1 MMNISRKILIAT
13 AAATTVSAV
22 ASAALAADNT
32 ANANVAINAKIIA
45 PITITAGNALNFGTI
60 FNSAAGT
67 VIISA
72 EGARSGTAS
81 YVSTGT
87 AAGTIGNATF
97 TVGGTDAQLF
107 DVSYSPSVTG
117 YTVDSFT
124 TTGCGKT
131 DSASLTGYTTS
142 SSTCTLNV
150 GATLHV
156 PANATAGSVSGTL
169 TTTVTYE

>member
-13 AAATTVSAV
+13 AAATTVSAL
-22 ASAALAADNT
+22 ASAAFAADNT
-32 ANANVAINAKIIA
+32 STTSVGIDAKIIA
-45 PITITAGNALNFGTI
+45 PITISAGTDLNFGTA
-60 FNSAAGT
+60 FNSTAGT

-72 EGARSGTAS
+72 ENARSGTAS
-81 YVSTGT
+81 VLASSSHS
-87 AAGTIGNATF
+87 NATF
-97 TVGGTDAQLF
+97 TVGGTDGQLF
-107 DVSYSPSVTG
+107 DVSYTPAVTG
-117 YTVDSFT
+117 YTVDGFT

-131 DSASLTGYTTS
+131 DVATLTGFTTS

-156 PANATAGSVSGTL
+156 PANATAGTVSGTL